1 MSLWTQLSN
10 PEKNN
15 SIMKPVNHKERS
27 SALGKFIA
35 AYTITALLSIAAV
48 AFIFSSFKVVEGESS
63 VSQREVNE
71 LRAVLNDMEKSFVG
85 INVALDEGAN
95 LSDLFTEL
103 GQIRNT
109 ISGKNVYNSSNET
122 LRSIGRDIETVLI
135 NYRSLLNRYM
145 QIESRLTDVQSENPC
160 EHIERRLDGLQESN
174 ERLQRDYDNCIRQ
187 QSTNQGGGGSRVEE
201 RIPDGFVNDFLQVIE
216 EMAGES
222 NQGGRNSIGIR
233 SIRNARNAGYFNNFS
248 DRDKITNIENALR

>member
-85 INVALDEGAN
+85 INVALDDGAD

-145 QIESRLTDVQSENPC
+145 QIESRLSAVQSDNPC
-160 EHIERRLDGLQESN
+160 EEIERRFNNLN
-174 ERLQRDYDNCIRQ
+174 EDYTRLQADFQRQ
-187 QSTNQGGGGSRVEE
+187 LASAQGGGGGGSRVEE

-222 NQGGRNSIGIR
+222 NQRGRNSIGMR
-233 SIRNARNAGYFNNFS
+233 SISNAKNAGYLDNFS
-248 DRDKITNIENALR
+248 DKDKITKIENTLR